1 MTQYIIRR
9 LMLFVPTL
17 VLVTGLVFITLRIMP
32 GDIAKLIVTGGGES
46 GFNEKAYRDVRAQ
59 LHLDQPIVVQY
70 GRWVGDAIRGDLGKS
85 YWSKSSVREELT
97 TRLPVTLELAIAA
110 PILGLLLGIP
120 LGVISAIRQNTL
132 VDYLAR
138 TVSLTGLAVP
148 HFWLG
153 ILIII
158 VLANFFGWV
167 VPLRYAEFWQDPWTN
182 ARQLFWPVVVLATG
196 FMALLSRVTRSAMLE
211 VLRADYIRTARSKG
225 LRGGVI
231 VRRHALRNALLP
243 IITITGAQFGGLISG
258 TLVTEQIFNVPGMG
272 RYFVESVFVHDF
284 PVVQAVV
291 LLIGITYMVVN
302 LAVDLAYAWV
312 DPRVHF
318 AS

>member
-1 MTQYIIRR
+1 MTKYIIRR
-9 LMLFVPTL
+9 LLLFIPTL
-17 VLVTGLVFITLRIMP
+17 VLVTAMVFATLRIMP
-32 GDIAKLIVTGGGES
+32 GDVAALIVSGGGES
-46 GFNEKAYRDVRAQ
+46 GFNEQAYQEVRRE
-59 LHLDQPIVVQY
+59 LHLDESIAMQY
-70 GRWVGDAIRGDLGKS
+70 VRWVGDALRGDFGNS
-85 YWSKSSVREELT
+85 YWSETSVRDELV

-110 PILGLLLGIP
+110 PVLGLMLGVP
-120 LGVISAIRQNTL
+120 LGVISAVRQNTA

-158 VLANFFGWV
+158 VLANVFGWV
-167 VPLRYAEFWQDPWTN
+167 VPLRYAELWQDPWTN
-182 ARQLFWPVVVLATG
+182 IRQLFWPIVVLATG

-225 LRGGVI
+225 LRGTVV
-231 VRRHALRNALLP
+231 VRRHGLRNALLP
-243 IITITGAQFGGLISG
+243 IVTITAAQFGGLISG
-258 TLVTEQIFNVPGMG
+258 TLVTEQIFNIPGMG

-291 LLIGITYMVVN
+291 LLIGVTYLTIN
-302 LAVDLAYAWV
+302 LVVDLAYAWL
-312 DPRVHF
+312 DPRIHY
-318 AS
+318 A

>member
-1 MTQYIIRR
+1 MTTYIVRR
-9 LMLFVPTL
+9 LLLFLPTL
-17 VLVTGLVFITLRIMP
+17 VLVTAMVFATLRIMP
-32 GDIAKLIVTGGGES
+32 GDVAALIVTGGGES
-46 GFNEKAYRDVRAQ
+46 GFNERAYQQVRKE
-59 LHLDQPIVVQY
+59 LHLDEPIAMQY
-70 GRWVGDAIRGDLGKS
+70 VRWVGDALRGDFGNS
-85 YWSKSSVREELT
+85 YWSKTSVREELV

-110 PILGLLLGIP
+110 PLLGLLLGVP
-120 LGVISAIRQNTL
+120 LGVISAVRQNSA

-148 HFWLG
+148 NFWLG

-158 VLANFFGWV
+158 FLANVFGWV
-167 VPLRYAEFWQDPWTN
+167 VPLRYAELWQDPWTN
-182 ARQLFWPVVVLATG
+182 VRQLFWPVIVLATG

-225 LRGGVI
+225 LRGSVV
-231 VRRHALRNALLP
+231 VRRHGLRNALLP
-243 IITITGAQFGGLISG
+243 IVTITAAQFGGLISG

-291 LLIGITYMVVN
+291 LLIGVTYLTVN
-302 LAVDLAYAWV
+302 LVVDLAYAWL
-312 DPRVHF
+312 DPRIHYG
-318 AS
+318 